1 MEMNLGY
8 TISFDNQTW
17 WSNVLHSVSIEVVA
31 DWACDVQQEA
41 HQRELDNLDAR
52 RRKEAVKHL
61 RFDGGYQVASG
72 YSSCLVMVQSD
83 DIIV

>member
-1 MEMNLGY
+1 M
-8 TISFDNQTW
+8 
-17 WSNVLHSVSIEVVA
+17 
-31 DWACDVQQEA
+31 QQEA

-61 RFDGGYQVASG
+61 RVDGGYQVASG

>member
-31 DWACDVQQEA
+31 D
-41 HQRELDNLDAR
+41 
-52 RRKEAVKHL
+52 
-61 RFDGGYQVASG
+61 
-72 YSSCLVMVQSD
+72 
-83 DIIV
+83 